1 MDSKATRTASEI
13 LYKAKLKKF
22 VLKISHLGTFNYL
35 GLLGCFDEDLL
46 HLLDGCSPV
55 PPLTRVLAKE
65 NIEESYKKGHLFSS
79 YLIGALPFL
88 LWQGS

>member
-1 MDSKATRTASEI
+1 MKPVPATEKSVV
-13 LYKAKLKKF
+13 
-22 VLKISHLGTFNYL
+22 VLIYL
-35 GLLGCFDEDLL
+35 GLVGCFDEDLL

-65 NIEESYKKGHLFSS
+65 IIEESYKKGHLCSS

-88 LWQGS
+88 LWQGSCSKRI